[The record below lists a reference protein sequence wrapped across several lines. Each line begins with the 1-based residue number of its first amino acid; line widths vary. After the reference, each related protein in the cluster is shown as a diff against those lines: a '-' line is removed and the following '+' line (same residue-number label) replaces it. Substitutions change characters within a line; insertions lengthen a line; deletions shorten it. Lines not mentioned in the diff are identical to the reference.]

1 MDAALPQFVCD
12 ECWKGKRKTPGYAPA
27 PLKKN
32 LVWLMCRKR
41 SGEGERLVVGIMH
54 VNFHAGGML

>member
-1 MDAALPQFVCD
+1 MDAVLPQFVCD

-27 PLKKN
+27 PLKN
-32 LVWLMCRKR
+32 LIWSMCRKK

-54 VNFHAGGML
+54 VSFHAGEML

>member
-1 MDAALPQFVCD
+1 MLERKKKNSGLCACAA
-12 ECWKGKRKTPGYAPA
+12 
-27 PLKKN
+27 KKN